1 MKKEKKQVPAGA
13 CFFEED
19 MPDRRPGRVPL
30 RGTPTPWGR
39 ATGTPVPASRRA
51 HFHSPKY
58 RSNSHFLGLFS
69 IYSMIRTPSPG
80 VLTKWS

>member
-30 RGTPTPWGR
+30 RGTPTP
-39 ATGTPVPASRRA
+39 
-51 HFHSPKY
+51 
-58 RSNSHFLGLFS
+58 
-69 IYSMIRTPSPG
+69 
-80 VLTKWS
+80 